1 MEVTSGP
8 LDDQGS
14 KNVRNSLH
22 WCTISTKTG
31 LTLGAL
37 HASASCSSAP
47 QRVRNRKLYISRWV
61 KEGWGGRGDGGGTAV
76 TQLNLAQS
84 VGAVVPRR

>member
-61 KEGWGGRGDGGGTAV
+61 EEGWGGRGDGGGHRCYST
-76 TQLNLAQS
+76 
-84 VGAVVPRR
+84 